1 MKYYIFKNVYIFK
14 KEFFKSLFIQLFAL
28 VLFLFIDYKLLSTI
42 RTNDFKL
49 YLGLMPFQD
58 CSSFEIII
66 KLIFIFNVINI
77 TYKIYLSYISYGSSN
92 ILLRMNSKNI
102 FLYSFISCFMFTLML
117 RITYFIIFFLFLNK
131 YLNFNFE
138 LLYILFYDLIY
149 YFLFSILSILFINKI
164 CSKYAVFIILPIV
177 IFITCLFYN
186 LNILVMIIV
195 IILLSFINYLIFK
208 PSYIYN
214 FYFKK

>member
-102 FLYSFISCFMFTLML
+102 HKKFNLEKYLML

-149 YFLFSILSILFINKI
+149 YFLFSILSILFINII